1 MSLYVRS
8 YNLSNLHDGEIVVYN
23 GDTAGSYFTK
33 GAGIMVSSKE
43 LGALLRLLANVPVAD
58 KPQALNYL
66 RSLQDSGDSL
76 APLVSSQAKAEE

>member
-1 MSLYVRS
+1 
-8 YNLSNLHDGEIVVYN
+8 
-23 GDTAGSYFTK
+23 
-33 GAGIMVSSKE
+33 MVSSKE